1 MNREGSRRILPT
13 ILIIII
19 IIVAVV
25 AIVSLG
31 RAIFGGGGDTADS
44 EATQA
49 ARQALLDTTQG
60 SAVSLTVRGKII
72 NNDEFRSYRI
82 LITPSNRTMTTYS
95 GYLGSPLKSKEYSNN
110 VRAYEEF
117 VYALD
122 KAGFVNTITLTDDKN
137 DTRGVCAAGNIN
149 EYDILKDD
157 KSVKKIWTSTCSG
170 ITGSMKANPA
180 QIRGLFQSQI
190 PDFAVLV
197 ETIRE

>member
-1 MNREGSRRILPT
+1 MNRDGSRRILPT
-13 ILIIII
+13 ILVIVI

-31 RAIFGGGGDTADS
+31 RAIFGGGGDTADN
-44 EATQA
+44 EAAQA
-49 ARQALLDTTQG
+49 TRQALLDTTQG

-82 LITPSNRTMTTYS
+82 LITPSTRTMTTYS
-95 GYLGSPLKSKEYSNN
+95 GYLESPLKSKEYSNN

-122 KAGFVNTITLTDDKN
+122 KAGFANTVTLTDDKN

-157 KSVKKIWTSTCSG
+157 KSVKQIWTSTCSG
-170 ITGSMKANPA
+170 ITGSMKANPV
-180 QIRGLFQSQI
+180 QIRNLFQAQI
-190 PDFAVLV
+190 PDHAALIQ
-197 ETIRE
+197 TIRN